1 MSTGLIEDI
10 FEFVDKPYDLRNN
23 SISLTKRNRTVFYG
37 TDSLSSLAL
46 KIWELIHQSL
56 KDETELSQLTY
67 PNSKLKSKHGL
78 TANAHA
84 GCVNSI

>member
-23 SISLTKRNRTVFYG
+23 NISLTKRNRTVFYG
-37 TDSLSSLAL
+37 TGSLSSLAL
-46 KIWELIHQSL
+46 KIWELIRQSL
-56 KDETELSQLTY
+56 KDETE

-84 GCVNSI
+84 GCVKSI